1 MKIQLEGQEL
11 LDGLY
16 EVKDLLTA
24 MENVNEEEMQLKN
37 KFGQPVP
44 EEYVRVENRTKM
56 QRMRPWIIW
65 GGIYLLL
72 VLQNAINHASG
83 PVNFLIWVLYSIAW
97 NCIPFLAIAVI
108 IFAKQWYKDRDV
120 IKINRLRKK
129 QYQEAVEHNRRIY
142 AHNQKI
148 QQELEV
154 FHERKRQISKEYL
167 TSVCQ
172 WYHEDYAF
180 MEAVD
185 FFIHELELGTATNLP
200 EAIKNFREDQYRKSV
215 LRNQGI
221 AIDRLGKMIEQ
232 NNVIIDNQKILISG
246 QQELIRQQMLGNMI
260 AAATWNET
268 RNIAN
273 NTREIANN
281 TGNISR
287 NTAAA
292 ARSAQKVAD
301 SVRR

>member
-1 MKIQLEGQEL
+1 
-11 LDGLY
+11 
-16 EVKDLLTA
+16 
-24 MENVNEEEMQLKN
+24 
-37 KFGQPVP
+37 
-44 EEYVRVENRTKM
+44 
-56 QRMRPWIIW
+56 
-65 GGIYLLL
+65 
-72 VLQNAINHASG
+72 
-83 PVNFLIWVLYSIAW
+83 
-97 NCIPFLAIAVI
+97 
-108 IFAKQWYKDRDV
+108 
-120 IKINRLRKK
+120 
-129 QYQEAVEHNRRIY
+129 
-142 AHNQKI
+142 
-148 QQELEV
+148 
-154 FHERKRQISKEYL
+154 
-167 TSVCQ
+167 
-172 WYHEDYAF
+172 

>member
-1 MKIQLEGQEL
+1 
-11 LDGLY
+11 
-16 EVKDLLTA
+16 
-24 MENVNEEEMQLKN
+24 
-37 KFGQPVP
+37 
-44 EEYVRVENRTKM
+44 
-56 QRMRPWIIW
+56 
-65 GGIYLLL
+65 
-72 VLQNAINHASG
+72 
-83 PVNFLIWVLYSIAW
+83 
-97 NCIPFLAIAVI
+97 
-108 IFAKQWYKDRDV
+108 
-120 IKINRLRKK
+120 
-129 QYQEAVEHNRRIY
+129 
-142 AHNQKI
+142 
-148 QQELEV
+148 
-154 FHERKRQISKEYL
+154 
-167 TSVCQ
+167 
-172 WYHEDYAF
+172 
-180 MEAVD
+180 MEAVN
-185 FFIHELELGTATNLP
+185 FFIHELERGTATNLP

-292 ARSAQKVAD
+292 ARSAQEVAD